1 MWQAELPASSSTAEQ
16 AVELCA
22 NLELGDHC
30 DWRVP
35 SRVEVA
41 SLMDSEE
48 NPPIEALLS
57 DGRYLGTGW
66 GINNSLWAA
75 GTKGIFLELKDG
87 EEDGVGWVHCVRVHS
102 PPRVK
107 AHSFSI
113 QGEGDEQVVYDAAT
127 DLSWKYA
134 DPVVELPQ
142 AQAGPYCQSITAAGG
157 GFRLA
162 SVKELMTIFDEARPE
177 TEHIDPA
184 FFPLQLKYWDK
195 VAWTTPLDVEKASW
209 LFNFT
214 IRSSYQIAGQVS
226 VSPYDERLVFCVK

>member
-1 MWQAELPASSSTAEQ
+1 
-16 AVELCA
+16 
-22 NLELGDHC
+22 
-30 DWRVP
+30 
-35 SRVEVA
+35 
-41 SLMDSEE
+41 MDSEE
-48 NPPIEALLS
+48 NPPIKLLLKNP
-57 DGRYLGTGW
+57 DYLLLGW
-66 GINNSLWAA
+66 GNHGSYWVATTEGLFTEHKPREGGSFGAA
-75 GTKGIFLELKDG
+75 R
-87 EEDGVGWVHCVRVHS
+87 CVRVHN

-107 AHSFSI
+107 SHSFSI
-113 QGEGDEQVVYDAAT
+113 QGQGDDQVVYDAAT

-177 TEHIDPA
+177 TEHTDPA

-226 VSPYDERLVFCVK
+226 VSL